1 LSIDQIKEKFL
12 SQDLKKGNGE
22 FKNYLDIISRQVSD
36 IGKLANEF
44 SDFAR
49 MPSAEKRENNLR
61 KLFEENISLMKLTT
75 KDIDFDLNYQCSS
88 EFYVFDR
95 NQISRLIINI
105 LKNSI
110 EAIDEKKLKF
120 NFKGNIKVLVVQF
133 ENFVK
138 IKVEDNGIGFK
149 NIDLDTALPLQTT
162 KKTGSGLGLS
172 IVNKILDQHNG
183 NLKIFKSEDG
193 AKVEINIGIN

>member
-1 LSIDQIKEKFL
+1 
-12 SQDLKKGNGE
+12 
-22 FKNYLDIISRQVSD
+22 
-36 IGKLANEF
+36 
-44 SDFAR
+44 
-49 MPSAEKRENNLR
+49 MPSAEKKENNFR
-61 KLFEENISLMKLTT
+61 KLLEENISLMKLSA
-75 KDIDFDLNYQCSS
+75 KDIDFDFNYQCSS

-95 NQISRLIINI
+95 NQISRVIINI

-183 NLKIFKSEDG
+183 SLKLSLIH
-193 AKVEINIGIN
+193 I